1 MSNRLPVNPR
11 TARIGAAVLASLLAT
26 ASVATSQPGLVAD
39 AADTVFAP
47 QTFET
52 TLDKAAA
59 PQDAKPGRLTAAQ
72 RAGLDVGNLSAVHLA
87 PVDRD
92 KLFREDAQA
101 PLPGMTKVQRI
112 GIGRD
117 VDLAVQDGAWYDLA
131 DGGKLWIAEVAG
143 DGAIGLRLGFSRLAL
158 PAGAELAVYAAAT
171 DKAGRAPEV
180 ELVSDGPADLAKAAA
195 GTYWTQVL
203 FGERAR
209 VELYLPAR
217 LFAGGAVVDALPF
230 TLDKAQY
237 LYRDPLID
245 EALDKATCHNDVTCF
260 STWASTGKGVARFS
274 YVDGG
279 SSFLCSG
286 QLINNFAGDL
296 TPYFLTA
303 DHCVHT
309 AGAATSSTFF
319 WLYQT
324 ATCNGS
330 VPSLASLKQSTNASL
345 LSHSS
350 SSDYSLLLING
361 VIPTTIGLSWLGWNA
376 GGVADGIAVACI
388 HHPGGTFKRISFG
401 NKASNPTCGGAN
413 HIRVNWTSGPTE
425 PGSSG
430 SGVFL
435 NSSKQLIGQLH
446 CGPSS
451 CSSVSND
458 SFGAFVNTYPL
469 ISSYMTGGVD
479 DASEANDSCPAA
491 RVVAAGT
498 LTSRVVKKND
508 EDWYRITVPTGK
520 TVKITLTFTN
530 SFGDIDMRLF
540 RNCSGT
546 GGGTQVAS
554 SLSTTNT
561 EVISYKNTGASAS
574 FFWRVYLFNDTRNFY
589 DMKVQ
594 IL

>member
-1 MSNRLPVNPR
+1 MNVSSHANPR
-11 TARIGAAVLASLLAT
+11 TAWTSAAALLLLTAASAWG
-26 ASVATSQPGLVAD
+26 QPNLSFD
-39 AADTVFAP
+39 AADAVFAP
-47 QTFET
+47 QTFEK

-59 PQDAKPGRLTAAQ
+59 PQEAKLVRLTPAQ
-72 RAGLDVGNLSAVHLA
+72 RATIDPVGAVPAVYLA

-101 PLPGMTKVQRI
+101 PLPGMTKLQRI

-117 VDLAVQDGAWYDLA
+117 VDLRVQDGAWYDLA
-131 DGGKLWIAEVAG
+131 DGGRVWVAEIAG

-158 PAGAELAVYAAAT
+158 PAGAELAVHAAAT
-171 DKAGRAPEV
+171 DKAGRTPDV
-180 ELVSDGPADLAKAAA
+180 EFVSDSPAERAKAAA

-209 VELYLPAR
+209 VELYLPAH
-217 LFAGGAVVDALPF
+217 LASQVVDLPF
-230 TLDKAQY
+230 TLDRAQY
-237 LYRDPLID
+237 LYRDPLVD

-260 STWASTGKGVARFS
+260 SATWGGTAKGVARFS
-274 YVDGG
+274 FVQGG

-303 DHCVHT
+303 NHCVNT
-309 AGAATSSTFF
+309 NAAATSAVFF

-324 ATCNGS
+324 SVCNGAA
-330 VPSLASLKQSTNASL
+330 PSLASLKQSTNASL
-345 LSHSS
+345 LSNNA

-361 VIPTTIGLSWLGWNA
+361 TVPTTVGLVWLGWNA
-376 GGVADGIAVACI
+376 GGVADGISVACI

-435 NSSKQLIGQLH
+435 NSSKQLVGQLH
-446 CGPSS
+446 CGPSA
-451 CSSVSND
+451 CGSVTND

-469 ISSYMTGGVD
+469 ISSFLTGGVD
-479 DASEANDSCPAA
+479 DASEANNSCPAA
-491 RVVAAGT
+491 RSVSTGT
-498 LTSRVVKKND
+498 LSSRVVKKNN
-508 EDWYRITVPTGK
+508 EDWYRIVVPTGK
-520 TVKITLTFTN
+520 TLKVTLTFTHA
-530 SFGDIDMRLF
+530 FGDIDMRLF
-540 RNCSGT
+540 KNCSGS
-546 GGGTQVAS
+546 GGGTQVALS
-554 SLSTTNT
+554 QSTTNT
-561 EVISYKNTGASAS
+561 EVVSFKNTGAAAS
-574 FFWRVYLFNDTRNFY
+574 FFWRVYLFTDTRAFY
-589 DMKVQ
+589 NMTVQ
-594 IL
+594 LL